1 MDHNLCKLTLVYP
14 VGAEDQILEFLL
26 DSQPPLPGFTSLR
39 VEGHGENFDE
49 ASTREKVRGRIER
62 RMLFVVLERAR
73 LQSLLAELHERI
85 AVPHLAYWTE
95 PVETFG
101 LFK

>member
-14 VGAEDQILEFLL
+14 VAAEDQILEFLL
-26 DSQPPLPGFTSLR
+26 DSRPPLPGFTSLR
-39 VEGHGENFDE
+39 VEGHGESFDD

-62 RMLFVVLERAR
+62 RMLFVVLARAR
-73 LQSLLAELHERI
+73 LQILLAELHERI
-85 AVPHLAYWTE
+85 AAPHVAYWVE
-95 PVETFG
+95 PVERFG